1 MKVVN
6 TFSNTLVDSDTMFFA
21 EKLIKLKKEKPMW
34 DVVDEIIKWWIKSNP
49 KEWRA
54 HLIELSDLKK
64 TRKNKFASTKDK
76 SLRYVLDMPEK
87 IILIIRK
94 LYDVN
99 ECPMDKK
106 WMLTFAKRY
115 PRFLV
120 AEKL

>member
-1 MKVVN
+1 MKVFN
-6 TFSNTLVDSDTMFFA
+6 SFTSTLVDSDTMLLA
-21 EKLIKLKKEKPMW
+21 NKLIELKKTKPMW
-34 DVVDEIIKWWIKSNP
+34 KVIDFIITWWINTKP

-54 HLIELSDLKK
+54 HLVELQDLKE

-76 SLRYVLDMPEK
+76 SLRYVLDIPEK
-87 IILIIRK
+87 VIMIIRK

-120 AEKL
+120 AERL